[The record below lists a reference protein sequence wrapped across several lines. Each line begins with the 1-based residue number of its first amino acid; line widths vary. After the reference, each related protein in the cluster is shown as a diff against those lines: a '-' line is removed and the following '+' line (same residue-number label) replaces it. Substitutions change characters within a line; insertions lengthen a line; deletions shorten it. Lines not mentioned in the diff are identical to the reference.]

1 MKGLLPRWLQ
11 SRRTTEPARVREG
24 ANVGGDAEIL
34 YRLDDRDE
42 IIFVNDA
49 WSVFANANDGEH
61 LIPSQV
67 LRAFRC
73 GI

>member
-1 MKGLLPRWLQ
+1 M
-11 SRRTTEPARVREG
+11 
-24 ANVGGDAEIL
+24 GGDAEIL

-67 LRAFRC
+67 LGRSLWDLTLQR
-73 GI
+73 

>member
-1 MKGLLPRWLQ
+1 M
-11 SRRTTEPARVREG
+11 
-24 ANVGGDAEIL
+24 GGDAEIL

-61 LIPSQV
+61 VIPSQLLGRSLWDLTLQRDDRV
-67 LRAFRC
+67 PLAVIFL
-73 GI
+73 